1 MPADF
6 TSVQR
11 RQLLAVAMVLI
22 FIFTV
27 IALRSLGRLWLCS
40 CGEVYL
46 WAGDINSAHNSQH
59 FFDPYSLT
67 HLLHGLGFFWILT
80 AVAGRLSGEFR
91 VGLAVLMESVWET
104 VENTSFVINRY
115 REATIALGYTGDT
128 VLNSVSDIAVCT
140 GGFLLATYYGL
151 AAVHHPV
158 RGHRDRPGFLDPGRA
173 VAEYGDPDSSLR
185 SDQIL
190 ADGALTRFESMA
202 CRDRRKR
209 PILPLWHI
217 NTPTLFKRVRRDASS
232 VSCETGA

>member
-11 RQLLAVAMVLI
+11 RQLLAAAMVLI
-22 FIFTV
+22 LVFTV
-27 IALRSLGRLWLCS
+27 IGLRSLGRLWLCS

-67 HLLHGLGFFWILT
+67 HLLHGLGFFWVLT
-80 AVAGRLSGEFR
+80 AVAGRMSAEFR
-91 VGLAVLMESVWET
+91 VGLAVLMESVWEV

-140 GGFLLATYYGL
+140 GGFLLATYMGWRRSIILFAATEIALAVWIRDGL
-151 AAVHHPV
+151 LLNIVMLIHPIE
-158 RGHRDRPGFLDPGRA
+158 A
-173 VAEYGDPDSSLR
+173 IR
-185 SDQIL
+185 SWQVGL
-190 ADGALTRFESMA
+190 
-202 CRDRRKR
+202 
-209 PILPLWHI
+209 
-217 NTPTLFKRVRRDASS
+217 
-232 VSCETGA
+232 